1 MASPAPQNKPSSL
14 SFAQTSPSPRD
25 NSDSRLSRRENSG
38 SFPDEEDINGDTFS
52 SSADSPSFSFGDP
65 SDDAPPSSRKGTTW
79 LQYVASITPLI
90 CGGLGPTITLMAL
103 SGCADKWRD
112 EEIGDRTIDEK
123 DPKWVVATTSLAI
136 CIGFIANVLLLARM
150 MGRGNPKYMQY
161 GSIVLWV
168 IECMSPWSVPFSV
181 LGRLFT
187 VAILNFVSVGVYVQ
201 IVGDAGAWSYAQGFW
216 MTVCSAAL
224 SSICA
229 LLMAFNSFFLP
240 PFGKRG
246 KMGLSGP
253 QRVFVIQIM
262 LFVTWLAVYPPF
274 PCHSPFTK
282 PNCICVFGPDC

>member
-1 MASPAPQNKPSSL
+1 
-14 SFAQTSPSPRD
+14 
-25 NSDSRLSRRENSG
+25 
-38 SFPDEEDINGDTFS
+38 
-52 SSADSPSFSFGDP
+52 
-65 SDDAPPSSRKGTTW
+65 
-79 LQYVASITPLI
+79 
-90 CGGLGPTITLMAL
+90 MAL

-112 EEIGDRTIDEK
+112 EDIGDRTIDDK

-168 IECMSPWSVPFSV
+168 IECMSPLSVPFSV

-201 IVGDAGAWSYAQGFW
+201 IVGDDGAWSYAQGFW

-282 PNCICVFGPDC
+282 SN